1 MRAYQ
6 IYKKI
11 SDSDRVISD
20 TPMDSDI
27 IYSDINHAKAAIPC
41 NKYHVKDLIYEFYIR
56 ELIVI

>member
-27 IYSDINHAKAAIPC
+27 IYSDINHAKAATPC

-56 ELIVI
+56 